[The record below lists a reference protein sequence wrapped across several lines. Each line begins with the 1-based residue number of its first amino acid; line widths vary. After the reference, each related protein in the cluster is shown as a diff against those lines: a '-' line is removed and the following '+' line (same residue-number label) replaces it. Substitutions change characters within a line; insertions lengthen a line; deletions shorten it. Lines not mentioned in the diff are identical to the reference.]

1 MGLGAKR
8 VWYPAPQKK
17 EHPAQLRGPT
27 PIPTQETI
35 VRILSAVAVAA
46 LLLNNPALAADLAGT
61 LKTIKETGVIKL
73 GYLPQSVPFSF
84 AETVGKPQG
93 YSPDLCLRAA
103 TGIQEQL
110 GLQKLDVQWVP
121 VTLET
126 RFDAIKTGAIDLE
139 CGITTNTL
147 SRQKEVDFSLM
158 TWVDGANFLVR
169 DSSPYKS
176 LSDLAGKKIAVIPNT
191 TTVGALKQALDKG
204 YINAEIVLVQSHEEG
219 LEGINKGTVDAYAS
233 DQTVLIG
240 LAVAVSQSIKLRLGD
255 KNLSYEPYGL
265 MLRKNDQDFRQAV
278 NAVLARLYRSG
289 QIAQIYDRW
298 FGKLGKPSQI
308 LAVMFLLN
316 ALPE

>member
-1 MGLGAKR
+1 
-8 VWYPAPQKK
+8 
-17 EHPAQLRGPT
+17 
-27 PIPTQETI
+27 
-35 VRILSAVAVAA
+35 VRILSAVAIAA
-46 LLLNNPALAADLAGT
+46 LLLTTPVLAADLTGT

-110 GLQKLDVQWVP
+110 GIEKLDVQWVP

-126 RFDAIKTGAIDLE
+126 RFDAVKTGAIDLE

-147 SRQKEVDFSLM
+147 SRQKDVDFSLM

-169 DSSPYKS
+169 DSSPYKT
-176 LSDLAGKKIAVIPNT
+176 LSDLAGRKIAVIPNT
-191 TTVGALKQALDKG
+191 TTVGVLEKVLEKS
-204 YINAEIVLVQSHEEG
+204 YINAEIVLVHSHLEG
-219 LEGINKGTVDAYAS
+219 LDGLNKGTVDAYAS
-233 DQTVLIG
+233 DQTVLVG
-240 LAVAVSQSIKLRLGD
+240 LAFAVSQSMKVRLGD

-278 NAVLARLYRSG
+278 NTVLARLYRSG
-289 QIAQIYDRW
+289 QIVQIYDRW
-298 FGKLGKPSQI
+298 FGKLGKPSEFI
-308 LAVMFLLN
+308 AMMYLLN

>member
-1 MGLGAKR
+1 
-8 VWYPAPQKK
+8 
-17 EHPAQLRGPT
+17 
-27 PIPTQETI
+27 
-35 VRILSAVAVAA
+35 VRILSAVAIAA
-46 LLLNNPALAADLAGT
+46 LLLNTPVLAADLTGT

-110 GLQKLDVQWVP
+110 GLEKLDVQWVP

-147 SRQKEVDFSLM
+147 SRQKDVDFSLM

-169 DSSPYKS
+169 DSSPYKT
-176 LSDLAGKKIAVIPNT
+176 LSDLAGRKIAVIPNT
-191 TTVGALKQALDKG
+191 TTVGVLEKVLEKS
-204 YINAEIVLVQSHEEG
+204 YINAEIVLVHSHLEG
-219 LEGINKGTVDAYAS
+219 LDGLNKGTVDAYAS
-233 DQTVLIG
+233 DQTVLVG
-240 LAVAVSQSIKLRLGD
+240 LAFAVSQSMKVRLGD

-278 NAVLARLYRSG
+278 NTVLARLYRSG
-289 QIAQIYDRW
+289 QIVQIYDRW
-298 FGKLGKPSQI
+298 FGKLGKPSEFI
-308 LAVMFLLN
+308 AMMYLLN

>member
-1 MGLGAKR
+1 M
-8 VWYPAPQKK
+8 
-17 EHPAQLRGPT
+17 
-27 PIPTQETI
+27 
-35 VRILSAVAVAA
+35 RIFSAVAVAA

-204 YINAEIVLVQSHEEG
+204 YINAEIVLVHSHEEG

-240 LAVAVSQSIKLRLGD
+240 LALAVSQSMKVRLGD

>member
-1 MGLGAKR
+1 M
-8 VWYPAPQKK
+8 
-17 EHPAQLRGPT
+17 
-27 PIPTQETI
+27 
-35 VRILSAVAVAA
+35 RILSAVAVAA

-204 YINAEIVLVQSHEEG
+204 YINAEIVLVHSHEEG

-240 LAVAVSQSIKLRLGD
+240 LALVVSQSLKLRLGD

>member
-1 MGLGAKR
+1 M
-8 VWYPAPQKK
+8 
-17 EHPAQLRGPT
+17 
-27 PIPTQETI
+27 
-35 VRILSAVAVAA
+35 
-46 LLLNNPALAADLAGT
+46 
-61 LKTIKETGVIKL
+61 
-73 GYLPQSVPFSF
+73 
-84 AETVGKPQG
+84 
-93 YSPDLCLRAA
+93 
-103 TGIQEQL
+103 
-110 GLQKLDVQWVP
+110 
-121 VTLET
+121 
-126 RFDAIKTGAIDLE
+126 
-139 CGITTNTL
+139 
-147 SRQKEVDFSLM
+147 
-158 TWVDGANFLVR
+158 DGANFLVR

-191 TTVGALKQALDKG
+191 TTVAALKQALDKG
-204 YINAEIVLVQSHEEG
+204 CINAEIVLVHSHEEG

-240 LAVAVSQSIKLRLGD
+240 LALVVSQSLKLRLGD

>member
-1 MGLGAKR
+1 M
-8 VWYPAPQKK
+8 
-17 EHPAQLRGPT
+17 
-27 PIPTQETI
+27 
-35 VRILSAVAVAA
+35 RILSAVAVAA
-46 LLLNNPALAADLAGT
+46 LLLNTPALAADLAGT

-204 YINAEIVLVQSHEEG
+204 YINAEIVLVHSHEEG

-240 LAVAVSQSIKLRLGD
+240 LALVVSQSLKLRLGD

>member
-1 MGLGAKR
+1 
-8 VWYPAPQKK
+8 V
-17 EHPAQLRGPT
+17 
-27 PIPTQETI
+27 
-35 VRILSAVAVAA
+35 
-46 LLLNNPALAADLAGT
+46 LAADLAGT
-61 LKTIKETGVIKL
+61 LKTIKDTGVIKL

-84 AETVGKPQG
+84 VDVDGKPLG

-110 GLQKLDVQWVP
+110 GLQKLDVQWVQ
-121 VTLET
+121 VSLET
-126 RFDAIKTGAIDLE
+126 RFDAVKTGAIDLE

-147 SRQKEVDFSLM
+147 SRQKDVDFSVM

-169 DSSPYKS
+169 ESSPYRT

-191 TTVGALKQALDKG
+191 TTVGALKQVLEKS
-204 YINAEIVLVQSHEEG
+204 YINAEIVLVHSHLEG
-219 LEGINKGTVDAYAS
+219 LEGLNKGTVDAYAS

-240 LAVAVSQSIKLRLGD
+240 LAVAVSQSMKVRLGD

-278 NAVLARLYRSG
+278 NTVLARLYRSG
-289 QIAQIYDRW
+289 QIVQIYDRW
-298 FGKLGKPSQI
+298 FGKLGKPGEFLTI
-308 LAVMFLLN
+308 MYLLN